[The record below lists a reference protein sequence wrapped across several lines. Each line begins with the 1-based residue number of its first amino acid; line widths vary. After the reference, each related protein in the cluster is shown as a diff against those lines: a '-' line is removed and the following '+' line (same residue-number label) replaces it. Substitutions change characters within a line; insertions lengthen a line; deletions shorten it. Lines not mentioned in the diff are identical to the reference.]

1 MPYTPFLSA
10 VARSYLLR
18 AGAACLLS
26 GALVATHAQVG
37 TPPANL
43 PPAVGPG
50 AAKPATPKPNPSDQ
64 PLPREMSKLASQELA
79 ARSAA
84 MAAVQTE
91 AQARAR
97 QKHVREL
104 LLRLIGGLPQ
114 NSGPLNAQVVGIIE
128 QKGFRIEKLIYDS
141 LPGYHVTA
149 NLYLPAGG
157 NGPFPA
163 VIYSAGHGPFG
174 KTEAY
179 GMGANLARN
188 GIAMLAYD
196 PLGAG
201 ERIQALDPTTGK
213 SYAGG
218 DEHSQAQIPISLVGD
233 SVSRYMVW
241 DAMRGIDYLS
251 TRPEIAKDHIGSYGC
266 SGGGTMSAYLTAL
279 DQRVKAG
286 VVACYLTTYDALM
299 PGIGPQDGEQVI
311 PNFIKD
317 GLDFADLVELA
328 APRAYAQV
336 STTEDMFP
344 FKGAQATHDEA
355 LRFYGLLHAENQLQF
370 FTGPGGHGAIRP
382 LNPKIIGFF
391 LHELAGSDAT
401 PVVEN
406 FGFRAPVDLTDMK
419 IGQVTTALQGRTIYE
434 INRERAA
441 ALMPKPMTVTTPA
454 QLHTLQDKLRKD
466 IPSVTGMQ
474 PRLQRPPD
482 IAASMTF
489 KSTPANTGMTLQ
501 RISFPSRSGIALP
514 GLLFKTRSAHARLI
528 FTSDALDTVDPPHSP
543 IPAIRDAMA
552 QGQML
557 LILNPLPWPP
567 SNDENKPTFGTT
579 LPMTSRALLVGR
591 TFVGMRADDVL
602 AAVQYLASLGAT
614 SVDAE
619 ADGPVGVALLHAAV
633 LEPRIASITLRG
645 SLSSYRSVLSAM
657 PHRMVTE
664 TVILVC
670 CCTTIWTI
678 C

>member
-1 MPYTPFLSA
+1 
-10 VARSYLLR
+10 
-18 AGAACLLS
+18 
-26 GALVATHAQVG
+26 
-37 TPPANL
+37 
-43 PPAVGPG
+43 
-50 AAKPATPKPNPSDQ
+50 
-64 PLPREMSKLASQELA
+64 MSVLASQELA
-79 ARSAA
+79 ARTVT

-97 QKHVREL
+97 QQHVRDL

-114 NSGPLNAQVVGIIE
+114 NSGPLNPQVVGTIE
-128 QKGFRIEKLIYDS
+128 QKGFRIEKIIYDS

-149 NLYLPAGG
+149 NLYLPASGS
-157 NGPFPA
+157 GPFPA

-174 KTEAY
+174 KSEAY

-201 ERIQALDPTTGK
+201 ERIQALDPATGK

-233 SVSRYMVW
+233 SVARYMVW

-251 TRPEIAKDHIGSYGC
+251 TRPEIVKDHIGSYGC

-279 DQRVKAG
+279 DTRVNAG
-286 VVACYLTTYDALM
+286 VVACFLTTYDALM
-299 PGIGPQDGEQVI
+299 PSIGPQDGEQVI
-311 PNFIKD
+311 PNFIKN

-355 LRFYGLLHAENQLQF
+355 ARFYGLLHAGNKLQF

-382 LNPKIIGFF
+382 LNPKILGFF
-391 LHELAGSDAT
+391 MHELAGNDAT

-406 FGFRAPVDLTDMK
+406 FGFRAPVDLTDTK
-419 IGQVTTALQGRTIYE
+419 TGQVTTSLQGRTIYE
-434 INRERAA
+434 INRERAET
-441 ALMPKPMTVTTPA
+441 LMPKPMTVSTVA
-454 QLHTLQDKLRKD
+454 QLRALQEKLRKE
-466 IPSVTGMQ
+466 IPVITSMQ
-474 PRLQRPPD
+474 PRLQQAPAVVVTSTFKRSPPSID
-482 IAASMTF
+482 IA
-489 KSTPANTGMTLQ
+489 LQ
-501 RISFPSRSGIALP
+501 RISFPSRSGITLP
-514 GLLFKTRSAHARLI
+514 GLSFKTKSAHARLI
-528 FTSDALDTVDPPHSP
+528 FTSDALDTADPPQSP
-543 IPAIRDAMA
+543 IPAIREAMA
-552 QGQML
+552 KGETL
-557 LILNPLPWPP
+557 LMLNPLPWPP
-567 SNDENKPTFGTT
+567 SNDENKVTFGTT
-579 LPMTSRALLVGR
+579 LPMTSRALLVGK

-633 LEPRIASITLRG
+633 LEPRIASITLHG
-645 SLSSYRSVLSAM
+645 SLSSYKSVLTAM

-664 TVILVC
+664 TVVPGVLLHYDLDDLLVAMGPRPV
-670 CCTTIWTI
+670 TLIAPVDGGNQPLTGDASDKAFARVRAARTALHENSDGFKVLRSASGS
-678 C
+678 